1 MVKLVDSLPN
11 VTVDISLLVV
21 VLVVGGGA
29 DIVVVLLV
37 VVFGGGADIVAVL
50 LVVVLVVFSLV
61 LIDVVTIVVGTE
73 YSIGIFSS
81 RFIILYKN

>member
-29 DIVVVLLV
+29 DIVV
-37 VVFGGGADIVAVL
+37 VL

-81 RFIILYKN
+81 RFIILYKKI